1 MCHPGISASVTFLLT
16 DQHISQQIKTSV
28 KKKVQRIQRY
38 AKKMYS
44 SIKRCNKNTS
54 NHVFKNLSK
63 EIFQKKHIKKHIK
76 TSFFG
81 FQPLS
86 LGCGPL
92 SLGRGPQ
99 DCKHKSGAVFSPKN
113 QTPRLA
119 GNVLLNVY
127 LRFNIFSKIQSHIQY
142 QKSLQ
147 YLRCS
152 IMKKSTNWYTQC
164 RVYLCVCA
172 CVPSSFHATS
182 HQSRALPGLQ
192 HQSIEWLAQFL
203 TSEESWLWSCHADN
217 LW

>member
-1 MCHPGISASVTFLLT
+1 MDIQKCFHAHAIHDELRQNHVPSWKLSLWHFFWRINTYHNKSKQVW
-16 DQHISQQIKTSV
+16 
-28 KKKVQRIQRY
+28 KKVQRIQRY

-63 EIFQKKHIKKHIK
+63 EIFQKKNIKKHIK

-99 DCKHKSGAVFSPKN
+99 DCKHKSGAVFTPKN

-119 GNVLLNVY
+119 GNVLRNVY
-127 LRFNIFSKIQSHIQY
+127 LRFNIFSRNSQSYPIPE
-142 QKSLQ
+142 KSAVPK
-147 YLRCS
+147 
-152 IMKKSTNWYTQC
+152 MFDHEE
-164 RVYLCVCA
+164 VYKLIYSV
-172 CVPSSFHATS
+172 
-182 HQSRALPGLQ
+182 
-192 HQSIEWLAQFL
+192 
-203 TSEESWLWSCHADN
+203 
-217 LW
+217 